1 MNEKEYIED
10 YNLLTDEYILS
21 IFINNGKFL
30 IRRYDSFLNKHD
42 AIKKYIKNRY
52 SDSQSI

>member
-30 IRRYDSFLNKHD
+30 IRRYNSFLNKHN
-42 AIKKYIKNRY
+42 AIKKYIENRY